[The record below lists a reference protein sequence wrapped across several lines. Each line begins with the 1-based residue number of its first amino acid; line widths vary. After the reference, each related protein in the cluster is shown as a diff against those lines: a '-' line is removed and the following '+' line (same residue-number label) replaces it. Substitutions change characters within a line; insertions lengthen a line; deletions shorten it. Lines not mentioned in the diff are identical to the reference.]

1 MWNTFY
7 MLQHTECS
15 YASPGSP
22 CMRTILAMRS
32 CHTCK
37 QQRLWGMS
45 MLTCQQG
52 LYRECQCSHAK
63 SYTAILLALFPG
75 FTNQGSSSL
84 WVTDLQLNIQWW
96 YIQWSTGM
104 QLQAIKYMHAGS
116 DLSVFHT
123 YTRDVRDVHMHN
135 DMYITCVRY
144 TSGGIMLHMHV
155 EVTNDHDLDR
165 WHHPSAG
172 GLYGKFSKD
181 NSLITQMD
189 SLSNIAHN
197 GKTRFLSIMH
207 P

>member
-96 YIQWSTGM
+96 YTFSDQLACSCKQSNTCTRAVTYLYFTRTQGM
-104 QLQAIKYMHAGS
+104 Y
-116 DLSVFHT
+116 V
-123 YTRDVRDVHMHN
+123 
-135 DMYITCVRY
+135 TCTCTMTC
-144 TSGGIMLHMHV
+144 TSLVYG
-155 EVTNDHDLDR
+155 T
-165 WHHPSAG
+165 HPVG
-172 GLYGKFSKD
+172 
-181 NSLITQMD
+181 
-189 SLSNIAHN
+189 
-197 GKTRFLSIMH
+197 
-207 P
+207 